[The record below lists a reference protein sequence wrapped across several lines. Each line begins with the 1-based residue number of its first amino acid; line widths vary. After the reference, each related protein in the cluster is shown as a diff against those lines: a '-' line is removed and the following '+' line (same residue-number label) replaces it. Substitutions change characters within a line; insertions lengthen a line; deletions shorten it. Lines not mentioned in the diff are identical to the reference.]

1 MGIFNLFRKRKP
13 VTPVSNEP
21 KLTIEQA
28 KELSNSGKDLAGAFK
43 DFSDAVIDA
52 MRKSANNRDR
62 KVEPGIYKPK
72 SAVVR
77 VSNVARAAGVS
88 AAIVREFAKGNDV
101 QIFYNKEAKHA
112 LMHRW
117 DAEKVHKAI
126 WEIVWYEK
134 A

>member
-1 MGIFNLFRKRKP
+1 MGIFDLFRKRKP
-13 VTPVSNEP
+13 VAPVSNEP
-21 KLTIEQA
+21 KPTIEQA

-43 DFSDAVIDA
+43 DFSDAVIDG
-52 MRKSANNRDR
+52 MRKSAKNSDR
-62 KVEPGIYKPK
+62 KVEPGKYKPK

-88 AAIVREFAKGNDV
+88 AAIVREFAKSIDV
-101 QIFYNKEAKHA
+101 QIFYNSDEKHA

-117 DAEKVHKAI
+117 DAERVHKAI
-126 WEIVWYEK
+126 WKIVWYEK